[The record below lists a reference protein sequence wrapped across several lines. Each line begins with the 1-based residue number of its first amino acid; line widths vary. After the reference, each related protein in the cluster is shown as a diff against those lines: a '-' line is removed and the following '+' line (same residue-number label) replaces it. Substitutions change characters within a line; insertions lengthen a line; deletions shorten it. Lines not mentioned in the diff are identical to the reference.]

1 MVIRIV
7 SGQNVVFLV
16 IKFDYMKIFTSEQV
30 KLIDKYTIENEPVSS
45 INLMERAASQCIGW
59 LTNKF
64 SRNFTFKIFVGPGN
78 NGGDGLAI
86 ARLLEQNDYKVAV
99 YLIKVSDKLSPD
111 ASINLD
117 LLIKNK
123 KVTVKEIIQPDELP
137 QINADDVTI
146 DALFGY
152 GLSRPLTGLA
162 AETIEYLN
170 RCPGPKVAIDIPSG
184 LTGEG
189 VVSGSAVFV
198 AADTL
203 TFQFPFLSFLFAENS
218 NYIGKW
224 RLMNIGL
231 HPQIINQTP
240 SVFHLLELNDISI
253 KNRPEFGHK
262 GTFGHALLI
271 AGSSVMAGA
280 SVLSSKSCLRT
291 GCGLITVHIPKD
303 IANIIY
309 AAFPESLVST
319 DLSNKHFSSLPDISK
334 FSAIGIGPGIGTA
347 KESVKALHE
356 LLEICNK
363 PLVIDA
369 DALNIISMEKELL
382 KIIPK
387 NSVLTPHPLEFDRL
401 FGKSTNSYERLLKQL
416 DKAHELGI
424 CIVLKG
430 HYTSVASPDGT
441 CYFNST
447 GNSGMATG
455 GSGDVLTGIILSL
468 LAQGYESKTAAINGV
483 FIHGMAGD
491 IAAEETGME
500 ALIASDIINC
510 IGKAF
515 IKIKLT
521 QDEKS

>member
-1 MVIRIV
+1 
-7 SGQNVVFLV
+7 
-16 IKFDYMKIFTSEQV
+16 
-30 KLIDKYTIENEPVSS
+30 
-45 INLMERAASQCIGW
+45 
-59 LTNKF
+59 
-64 SRNFTFKIFVGPGN
+64 
-78 NGGDGLAI
+78 
-86 ARLLEQNDYKVAV
+86 
-99 YLIKVSDKLSPD
+99 
-111 ASINLD
+111 
-117 LLIKNK
+117 
-123 KVTVKEIIQPDELP
+123 
-137 QINADDVTI
+137 
-146 DALFGY
+146 
-152 GLSRPLTGLA
+152 
-162 AETIEYLN
+162 
-170 RCPGPKVAIDIPSG
+170 
-184 LTGEG
+184 
-189 VVSGSAVFV
+189 
-198 AADTL
+198 
-203 TFQFPFLSFLFAENS
+203 
-218 NYIGKW
+218 
-224 RLMNIGL
+224 MNIGL